1 MELIKSLIYRELF
14 IGRRSYIA
22 AIAGFIGILVMC
34 VLVRASLRWG
44 NLAAAEDT
52 EAINEISFYMCGYF
66 LTLVFF
72 TPFNLA
78 VYNIHQSDI
87 QSRYILM
94 SCTLPASPIKQTAAK
109 FIIKVVLFLCGL
121 GLSLLNVLLIT
132 AIIPVPQEAL
142 MICDTEL
149 NIYAPI
155 FVIAASVLL
164 YDCLHTP
171 LVLCGRTVQK
181 VNLYKNISG
190 FPVPVLLMVLL
201 RPAIVKINEYSQVY
215 GEESANELI
224 NSIAAKAI
232 GYVNGFSAYFI
243 PVVIILFAINFTA
256 SYYAVKRRES

>member
-14 IGRRSYIA
+14 IGRKSYIA

-52 EAINEISFYMCGYF
+52 EAINEISFYMCGYVM
-66 LTLVFF
+66 TLISF
-72 TPFNLA
+72 TPFNLS
-78 VYNIHQSDI
+78 VDNIHQSDI

-94 SCTLPASPIKQTAAK
+94 SCTLPASPLKQTAAK
-109 FIIKVVLFLCGL
+109 FIIKAVLFLCGL

-142 MICDTEL
+142 MLNGTEL
-149 NIYAPI
+149 NKYAPI
-155 FVIAASVLL
+155 FVIAAAVLL

-171 LVLCGRTVQK
+171 LVLWGRTVQK
-181 VNLYKNISG
+181 VNLYKNISS
-190 FPVPVLLMVLL
+190 FSVPVLLMVLVRL
-201 RPAIVKINEYSQVY
+201 VIVKINEYSQVY
-215 GEESANELI
+215 GEESANELL

-243 PVVIILFAINFTA
+243 PVVIILFAINLTA